1 MSTAPLADAPLQG
14 RDLIQLALPCTA
26 LAPTIAF
33 YRDVLGL
40 PLMFETNGMA
50 FFQAGNLRLML
61 GEQSRSEEAPA
72 FRPGGA
78 AVYFDA
84 PDLPALGSALE
95 ARGVVFKGPA
105 ETLQRTEAGELQLR
119 FFADPDGNLLALMGM
134 VAA

>member
-1 MSTAPLADAPLQG
+1 MSTAPLAVSSLQG
-14 RDLIQLALPCTA
+14 RDLVQLALPCTE
-26 LAPTIAF
+26 LARTIGF
-33 YRDVLGL
+33 YRDTLGL

-61 GEQSRSEEAPA
+61 GEQRRSDEAPE

-84 PDLPALGSALE
+84 PDLPALGPLLE
-95 ARGVVFKGPA
+95 TRGVVFKGPA
-105 ETLQRTEAGELQLR
+105 ETLQRTEAGEVQLR
-119 FFADPDGNLLALMGM
+119 FFTDPDGNLLALMGI